1 MDETLRDSS
10 LKIRMEENTPYL
22 KGGRDFIDDEKIW
35 SQINGAPEPE
45 RKRVEE
51 ILEKSL
57 SLQRLDPT
65 ETATLIKVTDPDLF
79 GEMKRAALKVK
90 EKVYGHRIV
99 TFAPL
104 YVSNLCV
111 NNCVYCGYRW
121 ENGSIDRH
129 TLTDEELV
137 REIEALV

>member
-1 MDETLRDSS
+1 MEETLRESS

-22 KGGRDFIDDEKIW
+22 KGGRDFIDDDKIW

-79 GEMKRAALKVK
+79 GEMKRTALKV
-90 EKVYGHRIV
+90 
-99 TFAPL
+99 
-104 YVSNLCV
+104 
-111 NNCVYCGYRW
+111 
-121 ENGSIDRH
+121 
-129 TLTDEELV
+129 
-137 REIEALV
+137 